1 MESDFSDIIVKLL
14 RQAEPELDGRLEYQA
29 EALDEEKCTNPL
41 LGRWIDTNHAEYLLA
56 AFSLN
61 DSDFEEYFPQ
71 MTGVT
76 EHHRKR
82 IVRAFE
88 DHFGLCRHC
97 SLKRG
102 YDAELDG
109 KILRL
114 CRDNKDHLI
123 HQLKPEN
130 SETVTE
136 SDHLDLQVSR
146 S

>member
-14 RQAEPELDGRLEYQA
+14 REAEPELDGRLEYQA
-29 EALDEEKCTNPL
+29 EALNEEECTNPL
-41 LGRWIDTNHAEYLLA
+41 LGRWIDANHVEYLLA

-71 MTGVT
+71 MTGLT

-82 IVRAFE
+82 IVRAFQ
-88 DHFGLCRHC
+88 DHFELCRHC

-114 CRDNKDHLI
+114 CRENKDYLI

-130 SETVTE
+130 KETVTE
-136 SDHLDLQVSR
+136 GDHLDLQVSR
-146 S
+146 

>member
-14 RQAEPELDGRLEYQA
+14 RQAEPELDGRLEDQA
-29 EALDEEKCTNPL
+29 EALNETKCTNPL
-41 LGRWIDTNHAEYLLA
+41 FGRWIDTNHVEYLLA

-61 DSDFEEYFPQ
+61 DSDFEEYFPD

-76 EHHRKR
+76 EQHRKR

-88 DHFGLCRHC
+88 DHFELCGHC

-114 CRDNKDHLI
+114 CRENKDHLI

-130 SETVTE
+130 KETATE
-136 SDHLDLQVSR
+136 GDHLDLQVSR

>member
-1 MESDFSDIIVKLL
+1 MESDFSDIIIELL
-14 RQAEPELDGRLEYQA
+14 RQAEPDLDVRLEYQA
-29 EALDEEKCTNPL
+29 EALGEEKCTNPL
-41 LGRWIDTNHAEYLLA
+41 LGRWIDTNHVEYLLA

-61 DSDFEEYFPQ
+61 DSDFAEYFPQ
-71 MTGVT
+71 MASVT

-82 IVRAFE
+82 IIKTFE
-88 DHFGLCRHC
+88 DHFKVCRHC

-123 HQLKPEN
+123 HQLKPEIK
-130 SETVTE
+130 ETATE
-136 SDHLDLQVSR
+136 SDHLDLQVTR
-146 S
+146 G